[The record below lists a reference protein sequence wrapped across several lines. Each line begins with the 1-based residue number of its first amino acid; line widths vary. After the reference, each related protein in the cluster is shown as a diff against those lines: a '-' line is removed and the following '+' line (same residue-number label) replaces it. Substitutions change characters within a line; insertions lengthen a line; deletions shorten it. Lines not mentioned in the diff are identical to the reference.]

1 MVRIISDSTCDLSPM
16 LISKYDITII
26 PLHVLLG
33 DEEYEDGVN
42 ISPDQI
48 YQWSEASRQTPKT
61 SAPSIESAIQCM
73 KPFLDQGDELICF
86 SISESMSTS
95 ANTMRLAA
103 AELGKEDMVTVI
115 NSANLS
121 TGIGLLVIEAAIMAG
136 QGIGRDKIQEQI
148 LRIIPLVRS
157 SFVVDSMVYLRRGGR
172 CSAITAL
179 AGSALRIHPE
189 IIVSEGSMIV
199 GKKYRGKMDRVIIKY
214 AEDLKPLLL
223 HGKKDRVF
231 ITHSGCSRQTIDL
244 VRDYLHSLDYFD
256 EILETRA
263 GSVISSHCGP
273 GTLGIL
279 YIDNPD

>member
-73 KPFLDQGDELICF
+73 KPYLDQGDELICF

-148 LRIIPLVRS
+148 FRIIPLVRS

-214 AEDLKPLLL
+214 AEDLKPFLL